1 MKRSISIHIGGFHA
15 SREPAVID
23 TLLGSCVAVCLH
35 DQLASIGG
43 MNHILMPGKA
53 DLEVFD
59 NAARYAINAMELLI
73 NRIMNLGGQRPNLV
87 AKVFGG
93 AHVLPA
99 VSPENGMGARN
110 SEFVLEFL
118 QMEAIPVVSQDLG
131 GHDTRKIYF
140 HTDSGE
146 VFLKR
151 TRPTCYRNAGF
162 EEETLLAL
170 ARRKA
175 EESGEVALFDLRVA

>member
-1 MKRSISIHIGGFHA
+1 LKKRIRIHIGGFHA
-15 SREPAVID
+15 SKTPTIIE
-23 TLLGSCVAVCLH
+23 TLLGSCVAVCLY
-35 DQLASIGG
+35 DSVARIGG
-43 MNHILMPGKA
+43 MNHILLPGRA
-53 DLEVFD
+53 DLKLFD
-59 NAARYAINAMELLI
+59 NVARYAINAMELLI
-73 NRIMNLGGQRPNLV
+73 NRVMTIGGKRQRLV

-99 VSPENGMGARN
+99 ISQENGTGTKN

-118 QMEAIPVVSQDLG
+118 LMETISIVSRDLG

-151 TRPTCYRNAGF
+151 IPFTRYPNINF
-162 EEETLLAL
+162 EERRILEL

-175 EESGEVALFDLRVA
+175 EKSGDVALFD

>member
-1 MKRSISIHIGGFHA
+1 VKRHFSIHIGGFHA
-15 SREPAVID
+15 SREPAVIE
-23 TLLGSCVAVCLH
+23 TLLGSCVAVCLY
-35 DQLASIGG
+35 DSVARIGG
-43 MNHILMPGKA
+43 MNHILLPGKA
-53 DLEVFD
+53 DMKIFD
-59 NAARYAINAMELLI
+59 NVARYAINAMELLI
-73 NRIMNLGGQRPNLV
+73 NRVMTLGGLKHNLA

-99 VSPENGMGARN
+99 VSVENGMGARN

-118 QMEAIPVVSQDLG
+118 QMEAIPIVSQDLG

-151 TRPTCYRNAGF
+151 THPNSRQNAGF
-162 EEETLLAL
+162 EERRLLEL

-175 EESGEVALFDLRVA
+175 EESGDVDLFD

>member
-15 SREPAVID
+15 SKEPTVID
-23 TLLGSCVAVCLH
+23 TLLGSCVAVCLY
-35 DQLASIGG
+35 DSVARIGG
-43 MNHILMPGKA
+43 MNHILLPGKA
-53 DLEVFD
+53 DLEHFD
-59 NAARYAINAMELLI
+59 NVARYAINAMELLI
-73 NRIMNLGGQRPNLV
+73 NRVMTIGGQRPNLV

-110 SEFVLEFL
+110 SEFVLQFL
-118 QMEAIPVVSQDLG
+118 QMEIISVVSRDLG

-151 TRPTCYRNAGF
+151 IPSARYPNINF
-162 EEETLLAL
+162 EERRLLEL

-175 EESGEVALFDLRVA
+175 EESGDVALFD